1 MSEHF
6 PLQSVLEHR
15 KRIEEQKQTSRA
27 LAETGLERARTAE
40 ALAQSQR
47 RAVLAELQTLK
58 QAQKVDALAIIAQHQ
73 QLLRT
78 ETLVS
83 QAIIRRQQA
92 ESALTAAQVASVTA
106 SQGRMAIERLHDKF
120 KSRMLAEANG
130 RENNRLSEL
139 GLIRWHQRA
148 AE

>member
-1 MSEHF
+1 MSKPF

-15 KRIEEQKQTSRA
+15 KRIEEQKQASRA
-27 LAETGLERARTAE
+27 LAEAGLERARTAE

-47 RAVLAELQTLK
+47 HAVLAELQALK
-58 QAQKVDALAIIAQHQ
+58 QAQKVDAQAIIAQHQ

-92 ESALTAAQVASVTA
+92 EAAMAAAQVASITA
-106 SQGRMAIERLHDKF
+106 SQGRMAIERLHDQF
-120 KSRMLAEANG
+120 RSRMLSEANN
-130 RENNRLSEL
+130 RENNTLSEL